1 MNIREGFNDAAG
13 LTTRTSRNRAYDR
26 KRDEA
31 VLGARAAH
39 LGGDVVDPALV
50 AGVVAAIAGLVTG
63 IAAGLA
69 FRFSEHDQGLDQPQP
84 DPSFPS
90 GVSQVLASLRS
101 SAVVLD
107 EDDIVV
113 RASSAA
119 YSLGLING
127 DRMAVSRII
136 ALARQVRR
144 DGEIREEELEIPR
157 GRFGDDLVA
166 VSARVAPLGPR
177 HILVLVEDRT
187 EARRIE
193 AVRRDFVANVSHELK
208 TPVGALALL
217 AEAIHSASDDAAAVR
232 RFAQRMTAESARLT
246 KIVQE
251 LLDLSRLQAPDPNQV
266 VDSVLID
273 DVVQAAMERTRAIA
287 TAKSITVATGGEQ
300 GIKVSGDETQ
310 LATAL
315 GNIVENAVN
324 YSPEHTRVAIGVA
337 RSGDVV
343 EIAVTDQG
351 IGIPEAERDRI
362 FERFYRVDPARSRAT
377 GGTGLGLSIVKHVVQ
392 NHGGEIRVWSVEG
405 SGSTFTIRLPVISDE
420 SQRGVDPATPLNQEA
435 AS

>member
-1 MNIREGFNDAAG
+1 M
-13 LTTRTSRNRAYDR
+13 
-26 KRDEA
+26 
-31 VLGARAAH
+31 
-39 LGGDVVDPALV
+39 DPALV

-63 IAAGLA
+63 FAAGLA
-69 FRFSEHDQGLDQPQP
+69 FRFSGHDQGLDQPQP

-127 DRMAVSRII
+127 DRLAVSRII
-136 ALARQVRR
+136 AVARQVRR

-217 AEAIHSASDDAAAVR
+217 AEAIHSASDDAEAVR

-300 GIKVSGDETQ
+300 GIKVRGDETQ
-310 LATAL
+310 IATAL

-420 SQRGVDPATPLNQEA
+420 SQRGVDPTTPLKQEA